1 MVLMGGCGA
10 DGSMPILSAAA
21 ATSSTS
27 SADAV
32 ALKNYVKTAVLYLRA
47 DRSGE
52 IINIY
57 KVPVP
62 DCDWEV
68 VPVYFSRAA
77 YDAELGALGPP
88 LVLRGDELLRLTRG
102 LGIAFNL
109 GRDPELIWAG
119 DYADDVRSEW
129 ADFAIPGS

>member
-1 MVLMGGCGA
+1 
-10 DGSMPILSAAA
+10 MPILSAAA
-21 ATSSTS
+21 ATSSIN
-27 SADAV
+27 SAEAV
-32 ALKNYVKTAVLYLRA
+32 AMKNHVESAVLYLRA

-62 DCDWEV
+62 DRDWEV

-102 LGIAFNL
+102 LGIAFNM
-109 GRDPELIWAG
+109 GRDPQLIWADG
-119 DYADDVRSEW
+119 YADDVRSEW
-129 ADFAIPGS
+129 ADLVTP

>member
-1 MVLMGGCGA
+1 MK
-10 DGSMPILSAAA
+10 SH
-21 ATSSTS
+21 
-27 SADAV
+27 
-32 ALKNYVKTAVLYLRA
+32 VKSAVLYLRA

-52 IINIY
+52 TINIY

-62 DCDWEV
+62 DRNEEV

-77 YDAELGALGPP
+77 YDAELGDLGPP
-88 LVLRGDELLRLTRG
+88 LVLRGDELLRLTQG

-109 GRDPELIWAG
+109 GRDPQLIWAD

-129 ADFAIPGS
+129 TDVVTPGS